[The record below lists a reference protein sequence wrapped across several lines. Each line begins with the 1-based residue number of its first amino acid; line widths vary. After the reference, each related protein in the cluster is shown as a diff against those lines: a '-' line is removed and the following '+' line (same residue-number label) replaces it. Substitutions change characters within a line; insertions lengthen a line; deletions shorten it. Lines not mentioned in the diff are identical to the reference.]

1 MTSRQETLLWFLRD
15 SPQRPIRRK
24 KLKGNKM
31 AQSKIRRFCKDCD
44 QNRLF
49 EKQKPNHILHL
60 ILTVLTVGV
69 WFVIWIPLIV
79 ISMFK
84 PFRCGE
90 CGKAA
95 Y

>member
-1 MTSRQETLLWFLRD
+1 MMSRQETLLCPLQD
-15 SPQRPIRRK
+15 TPQRPIRRK

-31 AQSKIRRFCKDCD
+31 AQLKIRRFCKDCD
-44 QNRLF
+44 KNRLF

-60 ILTVLTVGV
+60 ILTVLTAGF
-69 WFVIWIPLIV
+69 WFVIWILLIV
-79 ISMFK
+79 ISTFS

>member
-1 MTSRQETLLWFLRD
+1 MLLLHD
-15 SPQRPIRRK
+15 APQCLIPPK
-24 KLKGNKM
+24 KLEVNNM
-31 AQSKIRRFCKDCD
+31 AVSKIRRFCKDCN

-69 WFVIWIPLIV
+69 WFLIWIPLII

-84 PFRCGE
+84 PFRCGD